1 LTNQDFNFDAEFGAR
16 YDNFVRQAIFGYEQM
31 FPMIL
36 AFLSPGLG
44 DQANVLVVGSG
55 TGMELATFGSCMPA
69 WTFTGVD
76 PSEQMI
82 RLARAK
88 LESLNLSE
96 RVCLHHGTVDG
107 LAQDQLFDA
116 ATLNLVLHFV
126 PDNGAK
132 RALLQGIAERLKPG
146 ARLVLM
152 DMGGDPQSERY
163 RATQGCWKNYMLQRG
178 MTSAGVDALFKQAA
192 ETQHFIPETRLLE
205 LLAETGFGPVEKIY
219 QAFLNSGWVAQKG

>member
-1 LTNQDFNFDAEFGAR
+1 MTNQLFNFDAEFGAR
-16 YDNFVRQAIFGYEQM
+16 YDAFVRQAIFGYEQL

-36 AFLSPGLG
+36 AFLTPGLG
-44 DQANVLVVGSG
+44 EKANLLVIGSG
-55 TGMELATFGSCMPA
+55 TGMELATFGSRMPA

-88 LESLNLSE
+88 LESLNLSA
-96 RVCLHHGTVDG
+96 RVKLLHGTVDG
-107 LAQDQLFDA
+107 LAKDETFDG

-132 RALLQGIAERLKPG
+132 RSLLQGIARRLKPG
-146 ARLVLM
+146 ARLVLV
-152 DMGGDPQSERY
+152 DMGGDPQSEGY
-163 RATQGCWKNYMLQRG
+163 RITQGCWKNFMLQRG

-192 ETQHFIPETRLLE
+192 ETQHFIPESRLLE
-205 LLAETGFGPVEKIY
+205 LLAETGFVHVEKIY
-219 QAFLNSGWVAQKG
+219 QAFLNTGWVAQKG